1 MELIRTPS
9 DRRSRSLVFTS
20 AGDRSNVR
28 HWLQGRRREFDLW
41 VNYYDDGASAL
52 QSLAD
57 IYSARKGTK
66 FQNLHYCYS
75 RWPEIFSQYE
85 AVMVMDDDIIIGAD
99 GLTRLFDVRR
109 ELDLW
114 ALQPAFRISGKLSW
128 DITRVR
134 PTTRLRYTDFI
145 EMTCPLFRRDKLDAF
160 MAVYDPQSM
169 GYGEDWW
176 FLRTLGPDRGL
187 HVAVVDEVSCINP
200 HDHTKGGREMDR
212 ISSHEQR
219 KAMWQRTKARYN
231 LDEGWTHNEY
241 GRIERRG
248 LDALLGIAR
257 LLPETAYV
265 GVKSVLRRLFR

>member
-1 MELIRTPS
+1 MESIRTQS
-9 DRRSRSLVFTS
+9 ERRSRSLVFTS

-28 HWLQGRRREFDLW
+28 RWLHGRRREFDLW
-41 VNYYDDGASAL
+41 VNYYGDGASSL

-57 IYSARKGTK
+57 IYTVRKGTK
-66 FQNLHYCYS
+66 FQNLYYFYS
-75 RWPEIFSQYE
+75 RQPELFSQYD

-99 GLTRLFDVRR
+99 GLTRLFEVRR
-109 ELDLW
+109 EFDLW

-128 DITRVR
+128 NITRVC

-176 FLRTLGPDRGL
+176 FMRTLGPDCGL

-200 HDHTKGGREMDR
+200 HDRSKGGREMDR
-212 ISSHEQR
+212 TSSHEQR
-219 KAMWQRTKARYN
+219 KAMWERTKARYN
-231 LDEGWTHNEY
+231 LEERRIHNEY
-241 GRIERRG
+241 GRVERRG

-265 GVKSVLRRLFR
+265 GGKGILRRLLS

>member
-1 MELIRTPS
+1 M
-9 DRRSRSLVFTS
+9 FTAAALAS
-20 AGDRSNVR
+20 KLR
-28 HWLQGRRREFDLW
+28 HCSSRRRAFDRW

-128 DITRVR
+128 DVTRVR

-145 EMTCPLFRRDKLDAF
+145 ALTCPLFRRDEIAAF
-160 MAVYDPQSM
+160 MAVYYPQSIVTARTGGFCVHWVPIAACTSRSSTKSRASIRTITPRADGRWIGSPATSSARQCGKERKRATPRRATDPQ
-169 GYGEDWW
+169 
-176 FLRTLGPDRGL
+176 R
-187 HVAVVDEVSCINP
+187 I
-200 HDHTKGGREMDR
+200 RENR
-212 ISSHEQR
+212 EAR
-219 KAMWQRTKARYN
+219 ARRVARYC
-231 LDEGWTHNEY
+231 
-241 GRIERRG
+241 
-248 LDALLGIAR
+248 AAAAR
-257 LLPETAYV
+257 N
-265 GVKSVLRRLFR
+265 GLRRW

>member
-1 MELIRTPS
+1 MKQTRAQPE
-9 DRRSRSLVFTS
+9 RRSRNLVFTS
-20 AGDRSNVR
+20 AGDRSNVCR
-28 HWLQGRRREFDLW
+28 WLQGRRRDFDLW
-41 VNYYDDGASAL
+41 VNYYGDDASAL

-57 IYSARKGTK
+57 IYSVRKGTK
-66 FQNLHYCYS
+66 FQNLYYCYS
-75 RWPEIFSQYE
+75 RWPELFSRYE

-99 GLTRLFDVRR
+99 GLTRLFDLRR

-128 DITRVR
+128 NITRVR

-200 HDHTKGGREMDR
+200 HDRTKGGREIDR
-212 ISSHEQR
+212 ISTHEQR
-219 KAMWQRTKARYN
+219 KAMWERTKERHN
-231 LDEGWTHNEY
+231 LEERRTHNEY

-265 GVKSVLRRLFR
+265 GGKSMLRRLLG